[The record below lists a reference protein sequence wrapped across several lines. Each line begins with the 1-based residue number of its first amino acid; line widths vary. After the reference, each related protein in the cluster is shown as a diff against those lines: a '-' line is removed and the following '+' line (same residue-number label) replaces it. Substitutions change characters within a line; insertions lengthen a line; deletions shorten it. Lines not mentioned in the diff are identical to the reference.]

1 MKVHILIGPAGVG
14 KSTFIQENAG
24 DALVLSS
31 DAIRE
36 ELYGS
41 LSEGNKH
48 NNEVFQTLLEHLRE
62 AVEQGDRDVYFD
74 ATNLSRKTRTHYYNQ
89 IKQWNKDV
97 EVVAD
102 VLHKPLKTI
111 LAQNAQRHGDKF
123 VPVDVV
129 DRMYKS
135 MTIPSIGLD
144 CDEITVTAP
153 DWVEYRAEISHRLD
167 EAHNSPYHAESLRE
181 HILMTVEYAK
191 QSEHPERDTLVEIAK
206 HHDLGKAVC
215 RSAKATNNMASRYI
229 HSVYGEHDRYML
241 HENVGAVYYLVKN
254 KNNLTPEVLDV
265 AESIQQHMQAH
276 DGFSQKVI
284 QRNKLTP
291 RVLELAEEFAKIDS
305 QSREFDQ
312 DIFAK
317 YEYYC
322 NLPKDSI
329 LRQYAKRTDG
339 EIVISSDFDKDL
351 HTIKYLHGGVDFTD
365 PMLRNARG
373 LTLDS
378 EDNIVTIG
386 FEKFFNYKQ
395 LESHFRLDENDVEIP
410 RFTPEFLEVYNDI
423 HIDGKLEIY
432 EKLDGTFLTV
442 GVKDN
447 EFVVA
452 TSSSTKTGYST
463 KAVQWLN
470 SLDNAEEIKQFIVD
484 NNMSLMFEYTSPDNR
499 IVVAYDTPSYTLI
512 GARRRDFKATN
523 ENYQSLQKIA
533 KKLSLELVDAQY
545 MSLDELIEFQQTNQD
560 SEGFVA
566 VNEHGKLL
574 KFKTNYWYEEKA
586 RLGDMFFGDP
596 LVKKRLRRYAEMF
609 VDDEFDDFF
618 AMRNQFGATDY
629 NEQHKVDMLYNRLN
643 EWVADSHK
651 EIAKY
656 AHISRE
662 EIESLDIP
670 ESLKTVI
677 FAADD
682 FYKRYAI
689 VRDKVYEIAE
699 DIRAEEVAQA
709 EAEKEKQ
716 LQDIL
721 DSIHEIDALLL

>member
-1 MKVHILIGPAGVG
+1 M
-14 KSTFIQENAG
+14 
-24 DALVLSS
+24 
-31 DAIRE
+31 
-36 ELYGS
+36 
-41 LSEGNKH
+41 
-48 NNEVFQTLLEHLRE
+48 
-62 AVEQGDRDVYFD
+62 
-74 ATNLSRKTRTHYYNQ
+74 
-89 IKQWNKDV
+89 
-97 EVVAD
+97 
-102 VLHKPLKTI
+102 
-111 LAQNAQRHGDKF
+111 
-123 VPVDVV
+123 
-129 DRMYKS
+129 
-135 MTIPSIGLD
+135 
-144 CDEITVTAP
+144 
-153 DWVEYRAEISHRLD
+153 
-167 EAHNSPYHAESLRE
+167 
-181 HILMTVEYAK
+181 
-191 QSEHPERDTLVEIAK
+191 
-206 HHDLGKAVC
+206 
-215 RSAKATNNMASRYI
+215 
-229 HSVYGEHDRYML
+229 
-241 HENVGAVYYLVKN
+241 
-254 KNNLTPEVLDV
+254 KNNLLEKYLNNENVL
-265 AESIQQHMQAH
+265 I
-276 DGFSQKVI
+276 SQ
-284 QRNKLTP
+284 NN
-291 RVLELAEEFAKIDS
+291 EL
-305 QSREFDQ
+305 
-312 DIFAK
+312 
-317 YEYYC
+317 Y
-322 NLPKDSI
+322 
-329 LRQYAKRTDG
+329 
-339 EIVISSDFDKDL
+339 
-351 HTIKYLHGGVDFTD
+351 TIKYKHGGVDFSD
-365 PMLRNARG
+365 ELLRNCRG
-373 LTLDS
+373 LTLD
-378 EDNIVTIG
+378 NNGNVITRG
-386 FEKFFNYKQ
+386 FQKFFNYKQ

-423 HIDGKLEIY
+423 HIDGKLEVY

-452 TSSSTKTGYST
+452 TSSSTKTAYSV

-470 SLDNAEEIKQFIVD
+470 SLDNSEEIKQFIVD

-499 IVVAYDTPSYTLI
+499 IVVAYGTPSYTLI
-512 GARRRDFKATN
+512 GARRRDFEATN

-533 KKLSLELVDAQY
+533 EKLSLKLVDAQY

-629 NEQHKVDMLYNRLN
+629 NEQHKVDTLYNRLN

-656 AHISRE
+656 AHVSRE
-662 EIESLDIP
+662 EIDSLDIP

-699 DIRAEEVAQA
+699 DIRAEEVAKT

-721 DSIHEIDALLL
+721 DSIHEVDVLSL

>member
-48 NNEVFQTLLEHLRE
+48 NNEVFQTLLERLRE
-62 AVEQGDRDVYFD
+62 AVEQGDKDVYFD

-89 IKQWNKDV
+89 IKSWNKDTD
-97 EVVAD
+97 VVAD
-102 VLHKPLKTI
+102 ILHKPLKTI
-111 LAQNAQRHGDKF
+111 LAQNAQRKGDKF

-135 MTIPSIGLD
+135 MTIPRIGLD

-153 DWVEYRAEISHRLD
+153 DWTEYRAEISHRLD

-229 HSVYGEHDRYML
+229 HSIYGEHDRYML

-284 QRNKLTP
+284 QRNKLSQ
-291 RVLELAEEFAKIDS
+291 RVLDLATAFAEIDS
-305 QSREFDQ
+305 QSRVFDQ
-312 DIFAK
+312 DIFDK
-317 YEYYC
+317 YDYYAH
-322 NLPKDSI
+322 LPKDSL
-329 LRQYAKRTDG
+329 LRDYASRVGVET
-339 EIVISSDFDKDL
+339 VINSDFDRDL

-365 PMLRNARG
+365 PLLRNARG
-373 LTLDS
+373 LTIDS
-378 EDNIVTIG
+378 EDNIITIG

-395 LESHFRLDENDVEIP
+395 LETHVRIDDDGVEHM
-410 RFTPEFLEVYNDI
+410 RFTPEFLEVFNDT
-423 HIDGKLEIY
+423 HVSGKMEVY

-442 GVKDN
+442 GVKDD

-452 TSSSTKTGYST
+452 TSSSTKISYSPKT
-463 KAVQWLN
+463 VEWLKSLPN
-470 SLDNAEEIKQFIVD
+470 SEEIKNFIVD
-484 NNMSLMFEYTSPDNR
+484 NNMSLMFEYTSPNNR
-499 IVVAYDTPSYTLI
+499 IVVKYDTPSYTLI
-512 GARRRDFKATN
+512 GARRRDFGSDN

-533 KKLSLELVDAQY
+533 QKLSLELVDAKY
-545 MSLDELIEFQQTNQD
+545 MTLDELIEFQQTNQD
-560 SEGFVA
+560 SEGFVT

-574 KFKTNYWYEEKA
+574 KFKTNYWYEEKY

-596 LVKKRLRRYAEMF
+596 LVSKRLRRYSEMF
-609 VDDEFDDFF
+609 VNDEFDDFF
-618 AMRNQFGATDY
+618 AMCNQFNDGHY
-629 NEQHKVDMLYNRLN
+629 NNQHQVDILYERLN
-643 EWVADSHK
+643 KWVDDSYK
-651 EIAKY
+651 DIAKY
-656 AHISRE
+656 GNME
-662 EIESLDIP
+662 PDEIEAMDI
-670 ESLKTVI
+670 SKLRKAVI
-677 FAADD
+677 FAPDD
-682 FYKRYAI
+682 FHKRERI
-689 VRDKVYEIAE
+689 VRKKVYEIAE
-699 DIRAEEVAQA
+699 DIRAEELRTNT
-709 EAEKEKQ
+709 EKEKQ

-721 DSIHEIDALLL
+721 DSIHEVDDLIL